1 MTHKIRILYTLLVSS
16 SFHRDWKRTRGTSSS
31 ILGIHS
37 LRRVCGSFPREWR
50 LLFRSVSSQ
59 TCLKRDKG
67 DQIMVIQYKKISEY
81 AEVFVR
87 VKVVFIV
94 FLWVQMGKEDQKKR
108 NIYEDTVYVEYK
120 IFKHTKREQLEQS
133 EQSEQSL
140 RSRYLDSFAYL
151 FL

>member
-1 MTHKIRILYTLLVSS
+1 
-16 SFHRDWKRTRGTSSS
+16 
-31 ILGIHS
+31 
-37 LRRVCGSFPREWR
+37 
-50 LLFRSVSSQ
+50 
-59 TCLKRDKG
+59 
-67 DQIMVIQYKKISEY
+67 
-81 AEVFVR
+81 
-87 VKVVFIV
+87 
-94 FLWVQMGKEDQKKR
+94 MGKEDQKKR